1 MFPGGHGAKTALLR
15 SRFCIGATASPQ
27 TLLPVTVFP
36 IAVGVINTRS
46 CGDKHTGYS
55 LPLTNLAAVVHPPT
69 PLARG

>member
-15 SRFCIGATASPQ
+15 SRFCIGATASSQ

-36 IAVGVINTRS
+36 IAVGVISTRS

-55 LPLTNLAAVVHPPT
+55 LLLTNLAAVVHPPT